1 MPDLEAFEAEVKAK
15 IKQLNSK
22 DPDARRKAAVWLGE
36 AGDPTAITALVTAY
50 RSDSDPRVKEAAR
63 YSLGMFRA
71 LESALDE
78 DPDGTMKLLEDIA
91 LRGRMGRRRRWSTRG
106 LVKLMIGLLLS
117 ALAVL
122 ALAFVLPP
130 MLRAGG
136 GAAATAPTPAV
147 IADRDRDTL
156 LNDLNAAL
164 NTLSENTAKLQA
176 QYQSVLGG
184 GDLNCAETFALLVG
198 MQLSASNARDFA
210 DLAAIAGQIDAAQ
223 ASFEQARATFDLAC
237 GGQTVER
244 SAYGAPMAQVV
255 ALVQAIDGIRA
266 ALAAAQPSA

>member
-22 DPDARRKAAVWLGE
+22 DSDARRKAAVWLGE

-91 LRGRMGRRRRWSTRG
+91 LRGKMGRRRRWSTRG

-147 IADRDRDTL
+147 IADRDTL

-184 GDLNCAETFALLVG
+184 GDLNCAEIFVPLVG
-198 MQLSASNARDFA
+198 TQLSASNARDFA